1 MIGLKPHKKAD
12 YIITVHW
19 SERAAI
25 EAGKYGHINHV
36 VPKRKHFTTIPDRS
50 EWKLDPEASYVYL
63 CDNETIHGVEFD
75 CVPDVGDVPLVA
87 DCSSNFL
94 SRKIDIKKFGC
105 IFACAQKN
113 VGPAGV
119 TIIIIR
125 ESLIGHHLSIC
136 PSILDYKTLAVN
148 NSLFQTPPTY
158 GFARILIYL
167 NIYSKTFKF
176 KNLYVWTCI

>member
-1 MIGLKPHKKAD
+1 LIGLKPHKKAD

-94 SRKIDIKKFGC
+94 SRKIGLNHILEQNH
-105 IFACAQKN
+105 QKLQN
-113 VGPAGV
+113 
-119 TIIIIR
+119 IR
-125 ESLIGHHLSIC
+125 NLKIGLFLLILSFFQNR
-136 PSILDYKTLAVN
+136 KTLNVE
-148 NSLFQTPPTY
+148 
-158 GFARILIYL
+158 
-167 NIYSKTFKF
+167 
-176 KNLYVWTCI
+176 